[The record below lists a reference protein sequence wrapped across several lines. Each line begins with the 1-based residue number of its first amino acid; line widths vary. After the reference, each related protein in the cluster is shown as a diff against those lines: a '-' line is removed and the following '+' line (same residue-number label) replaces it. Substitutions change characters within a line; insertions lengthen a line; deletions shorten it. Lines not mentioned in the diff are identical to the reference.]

1 MADMA
6 QGAPGWSSSQYAANE
21 HNPARG
27 RKRRDIVSSMRR
39 TRFARAL
46 IPFFT
51 LPPIGCAPADNT
63 RPPGAPSDEETV
75 SVEKLTQAVAR
86 ELDDLHDAA
95 ARADEAR
102 YFAHFAPNAVFLGTD
117 ATERWNM
124 AAFRAFA
131 HPHFAAGRG
140 WTYKSVRRAIAFAD
154 NGMVAYFDE
163 DLENARIG
171 PTRGSGVLVREKDRY
186 LLVQYNLALTI
197 PNESVPAVRAVI
209 AERDGGGNDR

>member
-1 MADMA
+1 M
-6 QGAPGWSSSQYAANE
+6 P
-21 HNPARG
+21 
-27 RKRRDIVSSMRR
+27 V
-39 TRFARAL
+39 
-46 IPFFT
+46 
-51 LPPIGCAPADNT
+51 DNA
-63 RPPGAPSDEETV
+63 RPPGAPNGEEPA
-75 SVEKLTQAVAR
+75 SAPKLAQAVAR

-95 ARADEAR
+95 SRADEAR
-102 YFAHFAPNAVFLGTD
+102 YFGHFAPNAVFLGTD
-117 ATERWNM
+117 AKERWNM

-140 WTYKSVRRAIAFAD
+140 WTYKSVRRSIAFAD

-197 PNESVPAVRAVI
+197 PNESVPAVRAVTTG
-209 AERDGGGNDR
+209 RDGGGD